1 MSHIDLTKGMALVQ
15 NAAALSDEIAIA
27 IFNGQSNW
35 DQTLRS
41 IELNAAFAA
50 HIENTGD
57 ATLRRDDWVKM
68 MSALT
73 KVRQRTQVG
82 LSDLREFNLIS
93 GASLTETIVEVENV
107 NEYMDAKVIMN
118 GTAQT
123 ANQSTFASS
132 FTALPLYVS
141 GWFIRYRQGL
151 AYRNQTGLTA
161 SGYQVLKSQN
171 NVIFNG
177 APSIQVPFNGVMATI
192 YGYFTHPD
200 RQTTT
205 ITDWTDLATNGDKII
220 SDTLKMI
227 DLMFRNSSVDEADS
241 VMMYVADDIWTN
253 LQEDYSTQKDTR
265 TFYERLKAISQIKD
279 VKPSSHIASKQ
290 VGLVQMTAESVEY
303 VEAQE
308 VTTVPHLR
316 TTPISDQAFT
326 TFAAGVPI
334 IKTDRNG
341 ATGIVTAGPP

>member
-1 MSHIDLTKGMALVQ
+1 MGHINLNKGALVS
-15 NAAALSDEIAIA
+15 NAAALSDELAVA

-41 IELNAAFAA
+41 IELNEMFAA
-50 HIENTGD
+50 HVENTGD

-73 KVRQRTQVG
+73 AVRQRSQVG
-82 LSDLREFNLIS
+82 LADLRAANLVS
-93 GASLTETIVEVENV
+93 GASLSDTIVEVENV
-107 NEYMDAKVIMN
+107 NEYMDAKVSMN
-118 GTAQT
+118 ATAQT
-123 ANQSTFASS
+123 ANQTTFASS
-132 FTALPLYVS
+132 FTALPLYTS
-141 GWFIRYRQGL
+141 GWFIRYRQGI
-151 AYRNQTGLTA
+151 AYKNQTGLTA
-161 SGYQVLKSQN
+161 SGFQVLKAQN
-171 NVIFNG
+171 DVIFNG
-177 APSIQVPFNGVMATI
+177 APSIQVPFNGTLATI

-200 RQTTT
+200 RQTAT
-205 ITDWTDLATNGDKII
+205 ISDWTNLAVNGDKII
-220 SDTLKMI
+220 SDTLSML
-227 DLMFRNSSVDEADS
+227 DLLFRNSAADEPNS
-241 VMMYVADDIWTN
+241 VMMYVADDLWTN

-265 TFYERLKAISQIKD
+265 TFYERLKAISQIAD
-279 VKPSSHIASKQ
+279 IKPSSHIASKQ

-308 VTTVPHLR
+308 VTTVPHMR

-341 ATGIVTAGPP
+341 ATGIVTAGP

>member
-1 MSHIDLTKGMALVQ
+1 MGHIDLRKGLALVQ
-15 NAAALSDEIAIA
+15 NAAALSDDLALA

-41 IELNAAFAA
+41 IELNEAFAQ

-68 MSALT
+68 MAALT
-73 KVRQRTQVG
+73 QVRQRTQVG
-82 LSDLREFNLIS
+82 LADLRSFNLIS
-93 GASLTETIVEVENV
+93 GASLTDTIVEVENV
-107 NEYMDAKVIMN
+107 NEYLDAKVSMN
-118 GTAQT
+118 AVGQS

-132 FTALPLYVS
+132 FTALPLYTS
-141 GWFIRYRQGL
+141 GWFIRYRQGI
-151 AYRNQTGLTA
+151 AYKNQTGLVA
-161 SGYQVLKSQN
+161 SGFQVLKAQN

-192 YGYFTHPD
+192 FGYFTHPD

-220 SDTLKMI
+220 GDTLKML
-227 DLMFRNSSVDEADS
+227 DLMFRNSSVDEPDS

-253 LQEDYSTQKDTR
+253 LQEDYSVQKDSR
-265 TFYERLKAISQIKD
+265 TFLERIKAISQIKD
-279 VKPSSHIASKQ
+279 IKPSSHIASKQ
-290 VGLVQMTAESVEY
+290 VGLVQMTPESVEY

-308 VTTVPHLR
+308 VTTVPHMR